1 MGPFFVKGES
11 MKKKIIILFLLSFA
25 VTAKNLVPEDYW
37 NIQKVANPQV
47 NSTGNVVAFLK
58 TYIDK
63 KNDKF
68 ESEIWV
74 MNSDGTNKSFF
85 AEGSNFKWSNK
96 GNTLAYLKEDE
107 NEINQIFIKSMDS
120 RTESKISN
128 FDKDVEDFAWSKDDK
143 FFAFSSFNE
152 YDDNW
157 VVEIPGKNDSE
168 DYNWTDDP
176 KVVKTLHWR
185 YDGEGELESGENHLY
200 KISVDGGSAAK
211 ISDWGLDYIS
221 DLQFKNEN
229 TLIFAGNAILDDF
242 LTPWKQSE
250 IFELNIEKK
259 KLTKLSPDGGV
270 FTSPKISPDGDL
282 VAFIGNPNR
291 DFSSVAFNIYT
302 VKNNRTKVHTKNLS
316 ASPENLFWLSK
327 TKLAFEVDE
336 RGSANIK
343 ILDIQRSSVSNVLN
357 KFKDQFYLTSTN
369 ENNLFGVYATSSRP
383 GELATIEDGKIR
395 VLSEF
400 NEIVLSQY
408 SLGKTNEINYQA
420 PDGTDVQGWYI
431 VPPDFDKNK
440 KYPLVLIIHGGPH
453 AMYRPQFNYLWHQ
466 FASDGY
472 VVLYTNPRGS
482 TGYGSDFANVIDNDY
497 PGQGDLSDLLAGVDH
512 VTDLGFIDEDNM
524 YVQGCSGGGVLT
536 AWVVGHDDR
545 FAAAASLCPVTN
557 WISMVGTTDIPAW
570 TFEWFDVPF
579 WEDPNNWLDRSPI
592 MRTGYIKTPTLFM
605 TGVLDIRT
613 PMPQTEE
620 MYVALKEAGVD
631 TVLVRMN
638 GEWHGTGRRKPTN
651 WFRTYK
657 YLSEWYEKYRKQL
670 TFLQICLILF
680 TIT

>member
-152 YDDNW
+152 YDDDW

-229 TLIFAGNAILDDF
+229 TLIFAGNALLDDF

-250 IFELNIEKK
+250 VFELNIEKK
-259 KLTKLSPDGGV
+259 KLTKLSPEGGV

-302 VKNNRTKVHTKNLS
+302 VKNDRTKVHTKNLS
-316 ASPENLFWLSK
+316 ASPENLFWISK

-336 RGSANIK
+336 KGSANIK
-343 ILDIQRSSVSNVLN
+343 ILDIQRSSVSDVLN

-369 ENNLFGVYATSSRP
+369 ENELFGVYATSSRP
-383 GELATIEDGKIR
+383 GELATIEDGKIK

-657 YLSEWYEKYRKQL
+657 YLSEWYEKYRK
-670 TFLQICLILF
+670 
-680 TIT
+680 

>member
-11 MKKKIIILFLLSFA
+11 MKKNIIILFLLSFA

-657 YLSEWYEKYRKQL
+657 YLSEWYEKYRK
-670 TFLQICLILF
+670 
-680 TIT
+680 

>member
-25 VTAKNLVPEDYW
+25 VTAKNLVPDDYW

-657 YLSEWYEKYRKQL
+657 YLSEWYEKYRK
-670 TFLQICLILF
+670 
-680 TIT
+680 

>member
-1 MGPFFVKGES
+1 MKGEI
-11 MKKKIIILFLLSFA
+11 MKQKIIILFLLSFA

-47 NSTGNVVAFLK
+47 NSSGNVVAFLK

-63 KNDKF
+63 KNDEF

-85 AEGSNFKWSNK
+85 AKGSNFKWSNK

-128 FDKDVEDFAWSKDDK
+128 FDRDIEDFAWSKNDK

-152 YDDNW
+152 YDDDW
-157 VVEIPGKNDSE
+157 VVEIPGKNDNE
-168 DYNWTDDP
+168 DYNWTEDP

-229 TLIFAGNAILDDF
+229 TLIFAGNALLDDF

-302 VKNNRTKVHTKNLS
+302 VKNNRTKIHTKNLS

-369 ENNLFGVYATSSRP
+369 ENKLFGVYATSLRP
-383 GELATIEDGKIR
+383 GELATIEDGKIK

-579 WEDPNNWLDRSPI
+579 WEDPKNWLDRSPI

-657 YLSEWYEKYRKQL
+657 YLSEWYEKYRK
-670 TFLQICLILF
+670 
-680 TIT
+680 

>member
-1 MGPFFVKGES
+1 
-11 MKKKIIILFLLSFA
+11 MKKNIIILFLLSFA

-47 NSTGNVVAFLK
+47 NSSGNVVAFLK

-74 MNSDGTNKSFF
+74 MNSDGSNKSFF
-85 AEGSNFKWSNK
+85 AKGSNFKWSNK

-107 NEINQIFIKSMDS
+107 NKINQIFIKSMDS

-128 FDKDVEDFAWSKDDK
+128 FDRDIEDFAWSKNDK

-152 YDDNW
+152 YDDDW
-157 VVEIPGKNDSE
+157 VVEIPGKNDNE

-229 TLIFAGNAILDDF
+229 TLIFAGNALLDDF

-259 KLTKLSPDGGV
+259 KLTKLSPEGGV

-369 ENNLFGVYATSSRP
+369 ENKLFGVYATSSRP
-383 GELATIEDGKIR
+383 GELATIEDGKIK

-579 WEDPNNWLDRSPI
+579 WEDPKNWLDRSPI

-657 YLSEWYEKYRKQL
+657 YLSEWYEKYRK
-670 TFLQICLILF
+670 
-680 TIT
+680 